1 VSRGPPCYTAHF
13 FVQSAEAKVRPR
25 AAVLSRDQAAGQED
39 VFAVTSFA
47 TGFGF
52 SLLRLFISLLD
63 IYALVIIVA
72 ALISWVNP
80 DPYNPIVRM
89 LHKLTEPVFKP
100 LRRLVPPRKLGGLD
114 LSPVVALLIIQ
125 LVRYTIIYTVVG
137 APVGIGF

>member
-1 VSRGPPCYTAHF
+1 MTN
-13 FVQSAEAKVRPR
+13 
-25 AAVLSRDQAAGQED
+25 
-39 VFAVTSFA
+39 FA

-52 SLLRLFISLLD
+52 SLLRLFIGLLD
-63 IYALVIIVA
+63 MYALVIIVA

-80 DPYNPIVRM
+80 DPYNPIVRI
-89 LHKLTEPVFKP
+89 LYKLTEPVFKP

-114 LSPVVALLIIQ
+114 LSPILALLIIQ

>member
-1 VSRGPPCYTAHF
+1 
-13 FVQSAEAKVRPR
+13 VQSAKARLAGRARQACRAIQTTRP
-25 AAVLSRDQAAGQED
+25 GGG
-39 VFAVTSFA
+39 FAVSSFA

-52 SLLRLFISLLD
+52 SLVRLLISLLD

-80 DPYNPIVRM
+80 DPYNPIVRI
-89 LHKLTEPVFKP
+89 LYKLTEPVFKP
-100 LRRLVPPRKLGGLD
+100 LRRLVPPRRLGGLD
-114 LSPVVALLIIQ
+114 ISPILALLIIQ